1 MTVSSQKREQLKV
14 AVEQLKDRV
23 ELVDERFLDWVCD
36 EVASDEV
43 RREAFEGGPETAEQ
57 RIYHRVM
64 DLRPDQ
70 LVAVVTAWTRQMSA
84 ELERWDGYERIA
96 KSVQE
101 LQENAEKRALTRE
114 DAGPPVVLADAQG
127 PYICGAC
134 DGTGTLYD
142 PDSDGDQWTT
152 CDACEGSGDV
162 A

>member
-1 MTVSSQKREQLKV
+1 KREQLKV

-23 ELVDERFLDWVCD
+23 ELCDERFLDWVCD

-70 LVAVVTAWTRQMSA
+70 LVAVVTVWTRQMSA
-84 ELERWDGYERIA
+84 ELERAEWDGCVRSA
-96 KSVQE
+96 ASVQE
-101 LQENAEKRALTRE
+101 HKVKLETRARLRE
-114 DAGPPVVLADAQG
+114 EVGQG
-127 PYICGAC
+127 RYVCGVC
-134 DGTGTLYD
+134 DGEGVVDETVDGTA
-142 PDSDGDQWTT
+142 GDTWR
-152 CDACEGSGDV
+152 CDACLGSGDV

>member
-1 MTVSSQKREQLKV
+1 MSSQKREQLKV

-23 ELVDERFLDWVCD
+23 ELCDERFLDWVCD

-84 ELERWDGYERIA
+84 ELERWDGYDRIA
-96 KSVQE
+96 TSVQE
-101 LQENAEKRALTRE
+101 LKDNAETRALTRE
-114 DAGPPVVLADAQG
+114 DVAQG
-127 PYICGAC
+127 PYICGVC
-134 DGTGTLYD
+134 DGEGVVYETDDGTA
-142 PDSDGDQWTT
+142 GDTWT
-152 CDACEGSGDV
+152 CDACSGSGDV